1 VTHLYTLRLD
11 PDDVTETL
19 KEVNAAEA
27 GKTNAQAA
35 K

>member
-1 VTHLYTLRLD
+1 MLRLD
-11 PDDVTETL
+11 PDDVIETL
-19 KEVNAAEA
+19 KEANAAEA